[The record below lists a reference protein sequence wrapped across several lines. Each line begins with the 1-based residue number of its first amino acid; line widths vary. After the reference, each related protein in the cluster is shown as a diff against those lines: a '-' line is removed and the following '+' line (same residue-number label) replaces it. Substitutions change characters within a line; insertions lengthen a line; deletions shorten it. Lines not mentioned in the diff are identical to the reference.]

1 MLKQRAKWRRLMI
14 GKRMGD
20 RLEAVGWEE
29 KVGVF
34 FTAGKELCVCEG
46 PRTDTLQDKRGSL
59 AGKPPGQL

>member
-1 MLKQRAKWRRLMI
+1 MI

-46 PRTDTLQDKRGSL
+46 PRTDTLQDKRGSP